1 MSADLIDRCGHRADL
16 RDTLVDGLGIVVG
29 ITLSLT
35 RGAVGDTFVAHFIAT
50 LAYGCTAISLTCIRK
65 RTDDSHSTT
74 PEDARQ
80 EEQTQV

>member
-1 MSADLIDRCGHRADL
+1 MVDRGGHWTDL
-16 RDTLVDGLGIVVG
+16 RDALVNGLGIVVG
-29 ITLSLT
+29 VALSLT
-35 RGAVGDTFVAHFIAT
+35 RGAVGDTFVAYFLAT

-74 PEDARQ
+74 PEDACQ